1 MGSQLKIGAPTFQ
14 CHRSGVPYVPCE
26 GARKS
31 RAMRY
36 GEKSVAI
43 VGYGHVKYVNSW
55 MNVALG
61 RFLAGSRWSP
71 FGRKAQLW
79 CHAGS
84 KVMWGI
90 SEDRIPAWCSA
101 IRFTPLRSR
110 QIPRNLSNL
119 RSSEWIEMKRN
130 GSCYRDHC
138 TLGPSQLALLYIFWA
153 KSWPESSPTHP
164 THLSPS
170 PQLPPRSPW
179 LTVSRRSQAG
189 HVMGQAWWDLKFTLL
204 DSLVLL
210 QDGVEKQK
218 TKVISWCKSTKRCE
232 FQTIVRDSWVPSC
245 LLILSF
251 CIKIWR
257 LADCRTHFDIVSVTI

>member
-1 MGSQLKIGAPTFQ
+1 MPDLKWCGESQRIAYQLGVVPSDSHPCAAVKFHGIYPIYAARNESKWSEMAHAIEITAPWDP
-14 CHRSGVPYVPCE
+14 H
-26 GARKS
+26 
-31 RAMRY
+31 
-36 GEKSVAI
+36 
-43 VGYGHVKYVNSW
+43 SW
-55 MNVALG
+55 
-61 RFLAGSRWSP
+61 P
-71 FGRKAQLW
+71 F
-79 CHAGS
+79 
-84 KVMWGI
+84 
-90 SEDRIPAWCSA
+90 
-101 IRFTPLRSR
+101 
-110 QIPRNLSNL
+110 
-119 RSSEWIEMKRN
+119 
-130 GSCYRDHC
+130 
-138 TLGPSQLALLYIFWA
+138 YIFWA